1 MSKRSF
7 RWFNIQMLKKY
18 TACVRVCRI
27 LVLYSYM
34 HRCISSV
41 YDAID
46 VNFIGESKQAS
57 SSRAELGLLRM
68 FKCV

>member
-1 MSKRSF
+1 
-7 RWFNIQMLKKY
+7 
-18 TACVRVCRI
+18 
-27 LVLYSYM
+27 M
-34 HRCISSV
+34 HRRISSV